1 MTKHANCVVSIM
13 FAKIVRVAAVAPVP
27 ALADPRP
34 AAVSSQ
40 KVNPLVARWEPMQR
54 IRALAHHVAMH
65 ARPSVKNVPTTQAH
79 ATTVSATAP
88 KLLVRR
94 EVTLTRQIY
103 EPLMLAVDL
112 VRNDVG
118 KDTPLAGHKVRGQRL
133 SLTSAFDRL
142 AGSTAREK
150 HSIRVVENDHRLP
163 ALLDESASTDRV
175 VHATWF

>member
-54 IRALAHHVAMH
+54 IQELAHHVAMH

-79 ATTVSATAP
+79 ATTISATAP

-94 EVTLTRQIY
+94 VLQAI
-103 EPLMLAVDL
+103 A
-112 VRNDVG
+112 
-118 KDTPLAGHKVRGQRL
+118 HKVIVHHFKIVARVHKVIARRVTVLRIKIVVRARREIVHKVIVQHSKIAAPARRAARIAIRPN
-133 SLTSAFDRL
+133 SAAGMCPMVSTL
-142 AGSTAREK
+142 A
-150 HSIRVVENDHRLP
+150 HV
-163 ALLDESASTDRV
+163 
-175 VHATWF
+175 